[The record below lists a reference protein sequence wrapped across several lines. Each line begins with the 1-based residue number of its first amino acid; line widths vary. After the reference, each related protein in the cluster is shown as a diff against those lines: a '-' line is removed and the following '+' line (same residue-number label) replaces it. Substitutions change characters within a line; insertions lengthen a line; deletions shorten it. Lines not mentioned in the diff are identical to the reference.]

1 MHHIKTP
8 TSASAKGLRR
18 LARPRSKN
26 PLIGQNVAAVREAIN
41 LNQEKSIWRTSSR
54 SKNPLIGQ
62 NVAAV
67 REAINLNQEKSIWR
81 TSSEL
86 NINATAIQRILKGE
100 LRLFSYKIQVV
111 QQLELKITTAGWQC
125 MEPC

>member
-41 LNQEKSIWRTSSR
+41 LNQEKSIWRTSS
-54 SKNPLIGQ
+54 
-62 NVAAV
+62 
-67 REAINLNQEKSIWR
+67 
-81 TSSEL
+81 EL

-100 LRLFSYKIQVV
+100 LRLFPYKIQVV
-111 QQLELKITTAGWQC
+111 HQLELKITTAGWQC
-125 MEPC
+125 IEPC